1 MNDNDDDEDDTAN
14 TRSLMTIN
22 TYGRYSKVFSV
33 SAHHTDRC
41 DLDSHA
47 DTCVGGANSILLEP
61 SGNVATVHSF
71 SDERKPFGAIPI
83 GTIATSWTDS
93 ADGITYVLCF
103 PESLY
108 FGDRLS
114 TTLLCPNQLRDGG
127 TIVEDTPRQFNPK
140 SNHCIRIG
148 SLTIPLM
155 MDGVISYFES
165 RKPTD
170 EELKHNQRFT
180 LTSNSVWDPHSKS
193 FARQELALEPQ
204 YQVASLRSSLPYPEL
219 YSDDDLYDRFIS
231 CVRSE
236 NSRTTLFGDDDRYI
250 ESMSTKGG
258 RSILTPEILARR
270 WNIGLKTAQNTIQ
283 VTSQRGLRSFVNPI
297 DRRLPTSQ
305 PHLSYSVLNKKMY
318 SDTMFSKANSLRSIS
333 AAQVWTDG
341 QGFCLFYPIS
351 SKAQAYTTI
360 HLMIHDL
367 NAIPR
372 TVFTD
377 GALEETEG
385 NWKKEMQHF
394 RIKSQW
400 SEPYSQWQN
409 KAESEIREL
418 KRMIRRTMQ
427 REHAPRRLWDYC
439 GIWCAAIRRRTALS
453 MPDLQGRTPEENIH
467 ARMVDIS
474 AYSQFDWYSHV
485 WFIDY
490 PKDAATS
497 RRQLG
502 RWLGVAEHVGSP
514 LCYIILPKSCKP
526 IIRSSVQPVTDDE
539 RLQPEIK
546 LLIEK
551 FDAAVERKIGNS
563 RTDAEVSE
571 DLPNIPLEPT
581 DVQVEDVILDAES
594 DPIGSAPEVDLAEA
608 DDWTPESYDTY
619 ISAKVMLPKG
629 DTSWQAR
636 VLGRAKD
643 DNGNPIGKRHQ
654 NPILDTREYEVQ
666 LPDGSIDILSAN
678 AIAEAMYSQV
688 DEQGHHH
695 LLIKEISDHRKD
707 GSAVATD
714 DGYYPGTQQKRWTTK
729 GWFLLVE
736 WKDGGSNW
744 VPLKDLKESN
754 PIEVA
759 EYAVANKLVHEPVF
773 AWWVPHFIRQRD
785 RNVLKMKSRK
795 YILRTHKFGIE
806 VPKTTKRALE
816 IDKETK
822 TDFWRKAIEKEMKNN
837 ASAFELLELLT
848 NGGKIPVGYQLIK
861 CHMIFDIKMDFT
873 RKARFVAGGHLTD
886 PPKESVYSSVVTR
899 ESVRLFFLIAAL
911 NDLDVLSCD
920 IQNAYLNAGT
930 KERNYFFCGLE
941 FGAQHEGKPVL
952 IVKALYGLRSSGAQW
967 RDHMAN
973 TLKIA
978 GFKSCKADADV
989 WIRPAVKDDGTKY
1002 YEYVLCYVDD
1012 ILCGS
1017 MHPQKVMDY
1026 LSTVYTLK
1034 AGSVQEPQIYLGAD
1048 VKKVSIG
1055 IDRSAWGISSDSY
1068 VASAVREVERKLKE
1082 VGKKLPTGK
1091 CTNPMSSGY
1100 RPELDA
1106 SPELK
1111 PEQANYFQS
1120 LIGALRWAVEL
1131 GRIDIIVE
1139 VNMLSRYLVSPR
1151 VGHLEQALHIF
1162 TYLKRKGSCT
1172 MVFDPTE
1179 PVINESEFVQRD
1191 WSSFYPD
1198 AAESIPPNMPE
1209 PRGKEVITR
1218 CFVDADHAGCL
1229 ATRRST
1235 TGCIIYVNEAPI
1247 VWYSKRQNT
1256 VESSTFGS
1264 EYIALRQ
1271 AIDLIE
1277 ALRYKLRMMGV
1288 PLDDSTAIYCDNEAV
1303 VKSTTAPESTL
1314 KKKHNAICYHRA
1326 REAQAAGYVRLG
1338 KILGT
1343 DNRADSFTKVLIG
1356 EHRAHLLRMIFR
1368 HPPGTGD
1375 FGPPEPDP
1383 EPG

>member
-1 MNDNDDDEDDTAN
+1 MDDDDDDEHHNDDDEDPLDT
-14 TRSLMTIN
+14 RHLMTITTN
-22 TYGRYSKVFSV
+22 GHYSKVFSV
-33 SAHHTDRC
+33 SAHRTNRC

-47 DTCVGGANSILLEP
+47 DTCVGGANTILLEP

-71 SDERKPFGAIPI
+71 SDERKPFGDIPI

-93 ADGITYVLCF
+93 ETGITYVLCF

-108 FGDRLS
+108 FGDRLP

-127 TIVEDTPRQFNPK
+127 TTVEDIPRQFNPK
-140 SNHCIRIG
+140 SSHCITLG
-148 SLTIPLM
+148 PLSIPLM

-170 EELKHNQRFT
+170 DELHSCQRYT
-180 LTSNSVWDPHSKS
+180 LTSMSTWDPHSTS
-193 FARQELALEPQ
+193 FAQQELALAPQ
-204 YQVASLRSSLPYPEL
+204 YQVASVRSTFSFPEFDT
-219 YSDDDLYDRFIS
+219 DDDMYDRLIS
-231 CVRSE
+231 CVRTG
-236 NSRTTLFGDDDRYI
+236 NSRTTLLGDDDRHVN
-250 ESMSTKGG
+250 SMSTKGG
-258 RSILTPEILARR
+258 RSILTPEILSRR
-270 WNIGLKTAQNTIQ
+270 WNIGLKTANDTLQA
-283 VTSQRGLRSFVNPI
+283 TSQRGLRSFTNPI

-305 PHLSYSVLNKKMY
+305 PHLSYSVLDKKMY
-318 SDTMFSKANSLRSIS
+318 SDTMFSKAKSLRSIS

-341 QGFCLFYPIS
+341 NGFCLFYPIS
-351 SKAQAYTTI
+351 SKSLAYKTI

-372 TVFTD
+372 VVVTD
-377 GALEETEG
+377 GAKEETEG
-385 NWKKEMQHF
+385 QWKKEIQHF
-394 RIKSQW
+394 RIKAKW

-409 KAESEIREL
+409 KAEGEIREL

-427 REHAPRRLWDYC
+427 REHAPKRLWDFC
-439 GIWCAAIRRRTALS
+439 GIWCAAIRRRTALA
-453 MPDLQGRTPEENIH
+453 MPELEGRTPEENIH
-467 ARMVDIS
+467 ARVVDIS
-474 AYSQFDWYSHV
+474 AYAQFNWYSHV
-485 WFIDY
+485 WYIDY
-490 PKDAATS
+490 PKDTATP

-502 RWLGVAEHVGSP
+502 RWLGVAENVGSP
-514 LCYIILPKSCKP
+514 LCYVILPKSCRP
-526 IIRSSVQPVTDDE
+526 IIRSSVQPVTPDE
-539 RLQPEIK
+539 RLQPETK

-551 FDAAVERKIGNS
+551 FDEIVNRKIGDHRS
-563 RTDAEVSE
+563 DDEVSD
-571 DLPNIPLEPT
+571 DLPDIPLDPT
-581 DVQVEDVILDAES
+581 DIQVDDVFEYEV
-594 DPIGSAPEVDLAEA
+594 DPIGSAPEVALAEA
-608 DDWTPESYDTY
+608 DDWTPETFDTY
-619 ISAKVMLPKG
+619 ISAKVLLPKG
-629 DTSWQAR
+629 DQSHQAK
-636 VLGRAKD
+636 VLGRARD
-643 DNGNPIGKRHQ
+643 DNGNPIGRSHN

-666 LPDGSIDILSAN
+666 FPDGSIDILSAN

-714 DGYYPGTQQKRWTTK
+714 DGWVPGTQQKRWTTK

-744 VPLKDLKESN
+744 VSLKDLKESN

-773 AWWVPHFIRQRD
+773 AWWVPHFLRQRD

-816 IDKETK
+816 IDRETG

-837 ASAFELLELLT
+837 ASAFELLELLS
-848 NGGKIPVGYQLIK
+848 NGGKVPVGYQLIT

-941 FGAQHEGKPVL
+941 FGPHNVGKPVL

-967 RDHMAN
+967 REHMAN
-973 TLKIA
+973 TLRTG
-978 GFKSCKADADV
+978 GFQSCKADADV
-989 WIRPAVKDDGTKY
+989 WIRPAVKADGTKY

-1012 ILCGS
+1012 ILCCS
-1017 MHPQKVMDY
+1017 EHPQKFMDY

-1034 AGSVQEPQIYLGAD
+1034 QGSVQEPTLYLGAD
-1048 VKKVSIG
+1048 VKKVTTQINE
-1055 IDRSAWGISSDSY
+1055 SAWGISSDSY
-1068 VASAVREVERKLKE
+1068 VTSAVKEVERKLSE
-1082 VGKKLPTGK
+1082 LGTKLPTGK
-1091 CTNPMSSGY
+1091 CTNPMTSGY
-1100 RPELDA
+1100 RPELD
-1106 SPELK
+1106 STPELN
-1111 PEQANYFQS
+1111 PDQANYFQS

-1139 VNMLSRYLVSPR
+1139 VGMLSRYLVSPR

-1162 TYLKRKGSCT
+1162 TYLKRKPSCT
-1172 MVFDPTE
+1172 MVFDPAY
-1179 PVINESEFVQRD
+1179 PVINEALFPQRD

-1209 PRGKEVITR
+1209 PRGKTVITR

-1235 TGCIIYVNEAPI
+1235 TGCIIYVNKAPI

-1277 ALRYKLRMMGV
+1277 AIRYKLRMMGV
-1288 PLDDSTAIYCDNEAV
+1288 PLDDSTAVYCDNEAV

-1343 DNRADSFTKVLIG
+1343 DNRADSFTKVLVG

-1375 FGPPEPDP
+1375 FGAK
-1383 EPG
+1383 G